1 MSEPSP
7 MNPSAES
14 PVTRSLQHE
23 LRTPLNHII
32 GYCEMLTEEAQDCG
46 FQSVLPDL
54 EHIHKAGLA
63 LLSAVNELCDPV
75 RLPVYQANPGL
86 LDHDMRTPLNQ
97 IIGYAEM
104 LQDELRPG
112 GHGAF
117 IGDLGRICSAARELL
132 RRVVEHFSPDPA
144 AIAAANTSTAAE
156 SATVVFHRQ
165 RAAPL
170 IALPPAPMGRLL
182 VADDDEAN
190 RTMLARR
197 LRRSGHE
204 VTLASSGHEALAQL
218 RLGAFDLLLLDIQ
231 MSGMNG
237 YQVLE
242 AMKGDAALM
251 QIPVIVLSASDETAR
266 IARCIEMGAEDYL
279 SKPFDPVLL
288 RARIH
293 ACLEKRQLRER
304 ERRAF
309 EALRQSQQELS
320 HQLAEAAD
328 YVRSLLSPPLITGPV
343 RADWR
348 FLPCSELGGDSFG
361 YHWLDE
367 RRLAFFLLDVCGHGV
382 GAALLSV
389 SVLNTLLNR
398 SIPGVDF
405 GDPGAVLAALNR
417 TFTMER
423 QNNMFFTIWY
433 GVLATDLRELRF
445 ACGGHPPAVALQG
458 GVEGAQELRASGA
471 IVGGFPEA
479 EYPTEHHVLA
489 PGSRLYLFSDGI
501 YELARPHGETVQ
513 IGEFIGELAR
523 PSPGSKLDA
532 LMAWAGAIR
541 TGARFEDDVSI
552 LELQIP

>member
-14 PVTRSLQHE
+14 PVTRSLKHE

-170 IALPPAPMGRLL
+170 IALPPAPTGRLL

-204 VTLASSGHEALAQL
+204 VTLASSGQEALAQL
-218 RLGAFDLLLLDIQ
+218 HLGSFDLLLLDIQ
-231 MSGMNG
+231 MPGMNG

-242 AMKGDAALM
+242 ALKADAALA
-251 QIPVIVLSASDETAR
+251 QVPVIVLSASDETSR
-266 IARCIEMGAEDYL
+266 VARCVEMGAEDYL
-279 SKPFDPVLL
+279 AKPFDPVLL

-304 ERRAF
+304 ERHAY
-309 EALRQSQQELS
+309 EALQQSQQELS
-320 HQLAEAAD
+320 QQLAEAAD
-328 YVRSLLSPPLITGPV
+328 YVRSLLPSPLLTGPV

-348 FLPCSELGGDSFG
+348 FLPSSELGGDAFG
-361 YHWLDE
+361 YHAVDK
-367 RRLAFFLLDVCGHGV
+367 RHFAFYLLDVCGHGV

-389 SVLNTLLNR
+389 SVMNVLKNR
-398 SIPGVDF
+398 SMPQVDF
-405 GDPGAVLAALNR
+405 TDPGAVLTALNQ
-417 TFTMER
+417 TFQMER
-423 QNNMFFTIWY
+423 HNNKFFTIWY
-433 GVLATDLRELRF
+433 GVFSVDTCELAF
-445 ACGGHPPAVALQG
+445 AGGGHPPAVLIAPNAAKPQLLQ
-458 GVEGAQELRASGA
+458 ASGA
-471 IVGGFPEA
+471 TIGAFPEVI
-479 EYPTEHHVLA
+479 YSTKRLVLP
-489 PGSRLYLFSDGI
+489 PGARFYLFSDGI
-501 YELARPHGETVQ
+501 YELERPNGVTVQ
-513 IGEFIGELAR
+513 LAEFVSELAR
-523 PSPGSKLDA
+523 PATNSKLDDVIH
-532 LMAWAGAIR
+532 WAAQVRSGAK
-541 TGARFEDDVSI
+541 FEDDVSL
-552 LELQIP
+552 LEFCLP